1 MKRFVKNTVLFVVVS
16 MLLIFTI
23 TFTLFVTVKKHS
35 DFRLKEHP
43 VYLVAGHSHPE
54 CAFNDSLISGLKN
67 ISKSGEACFYSYQ
80 KLKTVLNQNP
90 SVKTVFIEFT
100 NNQIEEEM
108 DRWTWD
114 NQHITRYP
122 DFVPFMSN
130 RDKALLFMHNGD
142 GFLNLV
148 SISARYALLRII
160 MNDYNYEKQL
170 GGYQFL
176 AQDITD
182 SVLRNLKENGND
194 IHKKTHKISETNL
207 NYLSAMIHYCK
218 QHHVE
223 PVLIRSPLH
232 KALLRVTNEQ
242 VYKNILKKLFSDVT
256 YLDFSSF
263 PLKDSEFAD
272 PEHLNYKGAKV
283 FSLWFNGLLKK
294 GLLSK
299 DNKARFVKMEIA
311 REAIRRANN
320 TQR

>member
-1 MKRFVKNTVLFVVVS
+1 MKRFVKNTILFVVVC
-16 MLLIFTI
+16 MMLIFTI
-23 TFTLFVTVKKHS
+23 TFTLFVTVKKHA

-43 VYLVAGHSHPE
+43 VYLVVGHSHPE

-90 SVKTVFIEFT
+90 SIKTVFIEFT

-114 NQHITRYP
+114 NKHITRYP

-130 RDKALLFMHNGD
+130 RDKALLFKHNGD

-148 SISARYALLRII
+148 SISARYALLRIVT
-160 MNDYNYEKQL
+160 NDYNYEKQL

-176 AQDITD
+176 VQDITD
-182 SVLRNLKENGND
+182 SVLRILNKKETDN
-194 IHKKTHKISETNL
+194 HKKPVTISETNL

-218 QHHVE
+218 RHHVE

-232 KALLRVTNEQ
+232 KGFFRFVDERA
-242 VYKNILKKLFSDVT
+242 YKNILKKRFSDVT
-256 YLDFSSF
+256 WLDFSSF
-263 PLKDSEFAD
+263 PIKDSGFAD
-272 PEHLNYKGAKV
+272 PEHLNYKGARV
-283 FSLWFNGLLKK
+283 FSLWFNEILKK

-299 DNKARFVKMEIA
+299 SDKARFVKKEIS
-311 REAIRRANN
+311 ERAHRTINN
-320 TQR
+320 P